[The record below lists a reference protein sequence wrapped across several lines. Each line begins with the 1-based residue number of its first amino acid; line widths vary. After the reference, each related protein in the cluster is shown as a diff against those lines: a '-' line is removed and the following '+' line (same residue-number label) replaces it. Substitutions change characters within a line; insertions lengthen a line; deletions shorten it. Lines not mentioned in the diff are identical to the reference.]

1 MDGFRDG
8 LKDNFKDGLKDKVG
22 GVLGGW
28 VIVIFI
34 FFMVK
39 SWNLQKKAKK
49 ELLT

>member
-28 VIVIFI
+28 VIHVIYI
-34 FFMVK
+34 SVK
-39 SWNLQKKAKK
+39 SWSQLKRLEKLNNLN
-49 ELLT
+49 